1 MGEDTIQIEMPT
13 SSKLVWLCYKEKGGD
28 NDDWQVNEEHEYAV
42 AMEDIIDTY
51 DNEYRNDKKNNYFEY
66 KDSEINH
73 GPDDN
78 DDKGTDYDKYY
89 VHQVKVEVKD
99 YIVISSSASSQDFN
113 NYIKQQ
119 GDNGGVS
126 SDRLMTEDSKTF
138 LSTGKLILEQNDI
151 KFMCKGIFLCIFAL
165 FVSIIIMIFLEVFV
179 MFFDDDLTSKIRTS
193 QHSSK
198 KHNTINTTSGT
209 IQSTTIAALRTTLPP
224 VSVTTIASVRTTTP
238 PTSTALPLAQPT
250 TSRTPNGTSTPKSG
264 SNNLFN
270 RTNNNSSR

>member
-1 MGEDTIQIEMPT
+1 MGEDAIQIEMPS
-13 SSKLVWLCYKEKGGD
+13 SSKLVWLCYIENGDDD
-28 NDDWQVNEEHEYAV
+28 NDWKVNEEHEYAV

-73 GPDDN
+73 GADDN

-89 VHQVKVEVKD
+89 VHEVED
-99 YIVISSSASSQDFN
+99 YIIISSSASSQDFN
-113 NYIKQQ
+113 KYIQQQ
-119 GDNGGVS
+119 GDNSRVS
-126 SDRLMTEDSKTF
+126 SDRLMTEDSKRF
-138 LSTGKLILEQNDI
+138 LNTGKLILEQNDI

-165 FVSIIIMIFLEVFV
+165 FVSIIIMIFLELFV
-179 MFFDDDLTSKIRTS
+179 MFFDDDLTSKITTS

-198 KHNTINTTSGT
+198 KHNTINTTPGT

-250 TSRTPNGTSTPKSG
+250 TSRTTNGTSTPKSG